1 MRVHGSWRGAF
12 GLAVFTAVVA
22 GCAPTAEDDGVVESG
37 GAAAIPDTP
46 ITEAEQAAG
55 REEPGN
61 DYVEPAEGIDGD
73 VASLAPPVGSIARFN
88 SGETSAVV
96 DAVSACRPA
105 TGYSRGRPTQI
116 CVVTVDGKLVEYRT
130 AEAFQAMRA
139 AAARDGVRISIVS
152 GFRTMDQQR
161 YLYNLYLSGRGN
173 LAARPGYSNHQS
185 GLALDLNTSSGGVLN
200 WLNRNGARFGFRR
213 TVPSE
218 NWHWERPAGSAGGS
232 VPTGAGSTQSD
243 RSCWSSTLGRNAAD
257 RTCVQSRADSQWYQC
272 DDGAWYAGRGNRGAC
287 ASTHPL
293 ANPTP
298 GSERNTCYSST
309 YGAELPM
316 GICIQSRLDEKW
328 YQCTPIGWVQGTSIP
343 STRRGY
349 SGACTGYR
357 PL

>member
-1 MRVHGSWRGAF
+1 MKRPLRQSIAPWISV
-12 GLAVFTAVVA
+12 GLLLVS
-22 GCAPTAEDDGVVESG
+22 GCAPTGDDTVMDTNDP
-37 GAAAIPDTP
+37 AIPDTP
-46 ITEAEQAAG
+46 ITEGEQAAG

-61 DYVEPAEGIDGD
+61 DYSEPYEGIDGD
-73 VASLAPPVGSIARFN
+73 VSALAPPVGSIARFT

-96 DAVSACRPA
+96 DAVTACRPA
-105 TGYSRGRPTQI
+105 QGYNRGTPTNI

-139 AAARDGVRISIVS
+139 DAARSGVRISIVS

-185 GLALDLNTSSGGVLN
+185 GLALDLNTSSSGVLN
-200 WLNRNGARFGFRR
+200 WLNNNGSRYGFRR

-218 NWHWERPAGSAGGS
+218 AWHWERPAGSAGGAA
-232 VPTGAGSTQSD
+232 PTSSGTRSD
-243 RSCWSSTLGRNAAD
+243 SSCWSSTLGRSAPN

-272 DDGAWYAGRGNRGAC
+272 DDGAWYAGRGNRGSCTSSHALPN
-287 ASTHPL
+287 ATQSPQ
-293 ANPTP
+293 
-298 GSERNTCYSST
+298 RQTCYSAT

-316 GICIQSRLDEKW
+316 NICIQSRLDRLW
-328 YQCTPIGWVQGTSIP
+328 YQCTPIGWVQGTSI
-343 STRRGY
+343 SSSRRGY
-349 SGACTGYR
+349 SGACSGYR

>member
-1 MRVHGSWRGAF
+1 MLLVAF
-12 GLAVFTAVVA
+12 AA
-22 GCAPTAEDDGVVESG
+22 GCAPTEGDTVMETGDP
-37 GAAAIPDTP
+37 AIPDTP

-61 DYVEPAEGIDGD
+61 DYHEPYEGIDGD
-73 VASLAPPVGSIARFN
+73 VSSLAPTVGSIARFT

-96 DAVSACRPA
+96 DAVTACRPA
-105 TGYSRGRPTQI
+105 QGYNRGTPTQI

-139 AAARDGVRISIVS
+139 DAARSGVRISIVS

-161 YLYNLYLSGRGN
+161 HLYNLYTSGRGN

-185 GLALDLNTSSGGVLN
+185 GLALDLNTSSSGVLS
-200 WLNRNGARFGFRR
+200 WLNNNGARYGFRR

-218 NWHWERPAGSAGGS
+218 NWHWERPAGSQGAAN
-232 VPTGAGSTQSD
+232 PTSNGTRSD
-243 RSCWSSTLGRNAAD
+243 GSCWSSTLGRSAPS

-272 DDGAWYAGRGNRGAC
+272 DDGAWYAGRGNRGSC
-287 ASTHPL
+287 ASTHALP
-293 ANPTP
+293 NSTQ
-298 GSERNTCYSST
+298 SQQRQTCYSAT

-316 GICIQSRLDEKW
+316 NTCIQSRLDRLW
-328 YQCTPIGWVQGTSIP
+328 YQCTSIGWVQGNNIAS
-343 STRRGY
+343 SRSGY
-349 SGACTGYR
+349 SGACASYR

>member
-1 MRVHGSWRGAF
+1 MRRYFSWRGVI
-12 GLAVFTAVVA
+12 GLAALTALSA
-22 GCAPTAEDDGVVESG
+22 GCAPTSEGDGALETA
-37 GAAAIPDTP
+37 GATEIPDTP
-46 ITEAEQAAG
+46 ITEGEQAAG

-61 DYVEPAEGIDGD
+61 DYVEPHEGIDGD

-96 DAVSACRPA
+96 DAVTACRPA
-105 TGYSRGRPTQI
+105 TGYSRGTPTRI

-139 AAARDGVRISIVS
+139 AASRDGVRISIVS

-161 YLYNLYLSGRGN
+161 YLYNLYRAGRGN

-200 WLNRNGARFGFRR
+200 WLNRNGARYGFRR

-218 NWHWERPAGSAGGS
+218 PWHWERPAGSAGAS
-232 VPTGAGSTQSD
+232 VPSGAGETRAD
-243 RSCWSSTLGRNAAD
+243 RSCWSSTLGRSAVD

-293 ANPTP
+293 AGATQDTV
-298 GSERNTCYSST
+298 RTTCYSAT
-309 YGAELPM
+309 YGTELPALS
-316 GICIQSRLDEKW
+316 CIQSRLDRLW
-328 YQCTPIGWVQGTSIP
+328 YQCTPIGWVQGDSIA
-343 STRRGY
+343 SSRRGY
-349 SGACTGYR
+349 SGACSSYR

>member
-1 MRVHGSWRGAF
+1 METGDR
-12 GLAVFTAVVA
+12 
-22 GCAPTAEDDGVVESG
+22 
-37 GAAAIPDTP
+37 AIPDTP
-46 ITEAEQAAG
+46 ITEGEQAAG

-61 DYVEPAEGIDGD
+61 DYSEPYEGIDGD
-73 VASLAPPVGSIARFN
+73 VSALAPPAGSIARFT

-105 TGYSRGRPTQI
+105 TGYSRGTPTQI

-139 AAARDGVRISIVS
+139 AAARDGVRITIVS
-152 GFRTMDQQR
+152 GYRTMDQQR

-185 GLALDLNTSSGGVLN
+185 GLALDLNTSSGGVYS
-200 WLNRNGARFGFRR
+200 WLNNNASRFGFRR

-218 NWHWERPAGSAGGS
+218 PWHWERPPGSAGGS
-232 VPTGAGSTQSD
+232 IPSGGGTRSD
-243 RSCWSSTLGRNAAD
+243 SNCWSSTLGRSAPN

-287 ASTHPL
+287 ASMHALPNAT
-293 ANPTP
+293 ATQQ
-298 GSERNTCYSST
+298 RQTCYSAT
-309 YGAELPM
+309 YGQELPM
-316 GICIQSRLDEKW
+316 NICIQSRLDRLW
-328 YQCTPIGWVQGTSIP
+328 YQCTSIGWVQGNSI
-343 STRRGY
+343 SSSRSGY
-349 SGACTGYR
+349 SGACSGYR